1 MLIIAHRGASGY
13 APENTMK
20 AFQLAVDM
28 KADGMELDLHLTK
41 DGEVVICH
49 DDDVK
54 RTTNGQGLIK
64 ELTLEQLRR
73 LDAGAWHSEPYAG
86 ETIPTLQEFMAVASG
101 TNMLINFEIK
111 NLPYYHKGI
120 EEKLIR
126 SVRDHDMLDRVI
138 VSSFDHYALA
148 ETARLEPSMKLGA
161 LFSTNI
167 IKPWDYVRQLPFAV
181 YSLHPHYSFVD
192 EAYIRQSHAHGF
204 KVYPYTVNEGE
215 WAAPLAQAGLDGVIT
230 DVPDQLKIIL

>member
-1 MLIIAHRGASGY
+1 MLIIAHRGASGD
-13 APENTMK
+13 APENTMA
-20 AFQLAVDM
+20 AFQLAIDK
-28 KADGMELDLHLTK
+28 KADGMELDVHLTK

-64 ELTLEQLRR
+64 DMTLEELRR
-73 LDAGAWHSEPYAG
+73 LDAGSWYG
-86 ETIPTLQEFMAVASG
+86 ESFGGEAIPTLKEFMALVAG
-101 TNMLINFEIK
+101 TQLLINLEIK

-126 SVRDHDMLDRVI
+126 SVHEHDMLDRVVI
-138 VSSFDHYALA
+138 SSFDHYALA
-148 ETARLEPSMKLGA
+148 ETARLEPRMKLGV
-161 LFSTNI
+161 LFSTRI
-167 IKPWDYVRQLPFAV
+167 MEPWAYVQQLPFTA

-204 KVYPYTVNEGE
+204 KVYPYTVNEKE
-215 WAAPLAQAGLDGVIT
+215 WAIPLTKAGLDGVIT
-230 DVPDQLKIIL
+230 NYPDRFR

>member
-20 AFQLAVDM
+20 AFQAALDM

-64 ELTLEQLRR
+64 NLTLEQLRR
-73 LDAGAWHSEPYAG
+73 LDAGSWYGEPFCGAA
-86 ETIPTLQEFMAVASG
+86 IPTLQEFMTFAAG
-101 TNMLINFEIK
+101 TSMLINLEIK

-120 EEKLIR
+120 EESVIR
-126 SVRDHDMLDRVI
+126 SVHEHDMLDRVVI
-138 VSSFDHYALA
+138 SSFDHYALA
-148 ETARLEPSMKLGA
+148 ETARLEPSMKLGV
-161 LFSTNI
+161 LFSTRI
-167 IKPWDYVRQLPFAV
+167 IEPWDYVRRLPFAV
-181 YSLHPHYSFVD
+181 YSLHPDYSFVD
-192 EAYIRQSHAHGF
+192 EAYIRQCHEHGY
-204 KVYPYTVNEGE
+204 KVYPYTVNNEK
-215 WAAPLAQAGLDGVIT
+215 WAEPLAKAGLDGVIT
-230 DVPDQLKIIL
+230 NYPDRFR